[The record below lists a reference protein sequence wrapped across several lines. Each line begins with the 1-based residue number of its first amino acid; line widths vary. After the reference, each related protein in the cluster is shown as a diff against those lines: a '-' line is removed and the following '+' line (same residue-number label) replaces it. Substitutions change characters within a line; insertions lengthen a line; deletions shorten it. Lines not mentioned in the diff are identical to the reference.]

1 MPRAGALNPKHR
13 LCKRSS
19 VGYLAA
25 MSTVAEIKTAFK
37 RLPERD
43 RSKLAEWI
51 RESVE
56 EPDPE
61 LEAALRHS
69 LRGPLKK
76 YRPDHFAAL
85 AAHNRR
91 RAPVA

>member
-1 MPRAGALNPKHR
+1 
-13 LCKRSS
+13 
-19 VGYLAA
+19 

-37 RLPERD
+37 RLPESD

-56 EPDPE
+56 EPDPK

-69 LRGPLKK
+69 LRSPLKRYK
-76 YRPDHFAAL
+76 PGHFAAL
-85 AAHNRR
+85 ASRNRR
-91 RAPVA
+91 RANAA

>member
-1 MPRAGALNPKHR
+1 
-13 LCKRSS
+13 
-19 VGYLAA
+19 

-51 RESVE
+51 QESVAE
-56 EPDPE
+56 QDPE

-69 LRGPLKK
+69 LGSPLKK
-76 YRPDHFAAL
+76 YKPGHFAAL
-85 AAHNRR
+85 VPRNRR
-91 RAPVA
+91 RATAA

>member
-1 MPRAGALNPKHR
+1 VNQKHS
-13 LCKRSS
+13 LCKWSS

-51 RESVE
+51 QESVQE
-56 EPDPE
+56 HDQSWRQPCVIRC
-61 LEAALRHS
+61 AAR
-69 LRGPLKK
+69 
-76 YRPDHFAAL
+76 
-85 AAHNRR
+85 
-91 RAPVA
+91 